1 MGPPYVVSFV
11 TDNFDY
17 GGLSIAVAADM
28 TNGTLFRFKAT
39 DTGICYE
46 GNLEHQNQ
54 VNIFNEVS
62 SDDGGGSFAGADE
75 TPTPTSAVGLVP
87 GGDITPT
94 PSDGTNLISGGPT
107 PTPSDGVNL
116 ISGDPTPTSVPDCCD
131 QESGWKSVVVKEGS
145 SEDPV
150 DSEDGVTAI
159 GTPGKLCF
167 ADIVGYSSYPSS
179 YLVSLE
185 TDDYSN
191 GGCSI
196 TIQGTM
202 SNTTFRYIK
211 SETGVCYIGTLD
223 KTVEQGVNVFT
234 QE

>member
-1 MGPPYVVSFV
+1 PTPTPEKTPTPTPEKTPTPTPVESGDCCDGFDQSVTLENNEAPTTNSVTASGTNGTLCWNSTTGSSMGPPYVVSFV

-107 PTPSDGVNL
+107 PT
-116 ISGDPTPTSVPDCCD
+116 
-131 QESGWKSVVVKEGS
+131 
-145 SEDPV
+145 
-150 DSEDGVTAI
+150 
-159 GTPGKLCF
+159 
-167 ADIVGYSSYPSS
+167 
-179 YLVSLE
+179 
-185 TDDYSN
+185 
-191 GGCSI
+191 
-196 TIQGTM
+196 
-202 SNTTFRYIK
+202 
-211 SETGVCYIGTLD
+211 
-223 KTVEQGVNVFT
+223 
-234 QE
+234 